1 LTSGAV
7 QATQGWG
14 VLNLTVVP
22 PVLIAFVVV
31 GWHWVARSRVP
42 AVA

>member
-1 LTSGAV
+1 
-7 QATQGWG
+7 

-22 PVLIAFVVV
+22 PVLIAFMVV
-31 GWHWVARSRVP
+31 GWHWVARSRV